1 MQEGTVLSVMLWM
14 QGGTARGDGSFCH
27 FKSNYHLKDRPLG
40 SQCKRGRFFLSFQKQ
55 LSPEGQAARQPVGLP
70 CAPVPSPRYS
80 SGSMCDSGGT
90 GLNKTSCFVA
100 LLRTSYPSPP
110 LRSYI
115 FADYIGLLHQGAYG
129 KPTVYNLGKRSF
141 HSMTER
147 TVPSCI
153 TPPG

>member
-1 MQEGTVLSVMLWM
+1 
-14 QGGTARGDGSFCH
+14 
-27 FKSNYHLKDRPLG
+27 
-40 SQCKRGRFFLSFQKQ
+40 
-55 LSPEGQAARQPVGLP
+55 
-70 CAPVPSPRYS
+70 
-80 SGSMCDSGGT
+80 MCDSGGT

-100 LLRTSYPSPP
+100 LLRPSCPSPP

-129 KPTVYNLGKRSF
+129 KPTVYNLGKRCF

-153 TPPG
+153 CPLLHLASVPSCILHLSPLASCICPLLHLASSPLASKNRQTQFMAGWFQVLPVLEHGGKKVSIVPQTRKNGFYRKLSGRYLGDFIP

>member
-1 MQEGTVLSVMLWM
+1 MYIIVWRKLD
-14 QGGTARGDGSFCH
+14 ARGDGSFCH
-27 FKSNYHLKDRPLG
+27 AVDARG
-40 SQCKRGRFFLSFQKQ
+40 DCKRGRFFLSFQKQ